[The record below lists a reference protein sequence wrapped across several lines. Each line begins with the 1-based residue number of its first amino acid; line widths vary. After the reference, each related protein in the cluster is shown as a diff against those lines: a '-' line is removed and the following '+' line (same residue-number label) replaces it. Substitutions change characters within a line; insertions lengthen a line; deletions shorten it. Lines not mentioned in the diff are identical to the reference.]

1 MRILAVVILVLS
13 FQSSLK
19 ANDIEDFQ
27 IEGISLFDSALN
39 FFTKDQIKNGE
50 RNYYKNKE
58 FTPVEINGLPFFK
71 TYDSVDFEYK
81 ANDRNYKIYGL
92 NGIIDYS
99 KNIDNCYS
107 KMDSIVYELDNLLK
121 NNTVKEKKKVLT
133 HSIDPTGKSKVTRVN
148 FYFKDKSR
156 IMVSCYDYSNESGY
170 QDHLGVAI
178 KSKKVIDFLAK
189 AYD

>member
-1 MRILAVVILVLS
+1 
-13 FQSSLK
+13 
-19 ANDIEDFQ
+19 
-27 IEGISLFDSALN
+27 
-39 FFTKDQIKNGE
+39 
-50 RNYYKNKE
+50 
-58 FTPVEINGLPFFK
+58 
-71 TYDSVDFEYK
+71 
-81 ANDRNYKIYGL
+81 
-92 NGIIDYS
+92 
-99 KNIDNCYS
+99 
-107 KMDSIVYELDNLLK
+107 MDSIVYELDNLLK